1 MPVRKRTVIVRV
13 LLMELTISLIL
24 MAALLFALPRIL
36 YSAVSEQAVKNAEI
50 MGQQTL
56 SEINSLI
63 EKLDTYGSYV
73 STNSSL
79 RKLIYT
85 KDDPKI
91 TLQLQNEFSDMHII
105 DNYLVSAG
113 IIILDDANTVKSY
126 GVTETDMSE
135 INSNWFKNYRK
146 YGHLKMFHISYD
158 AAGEVEKLYYAI
170 RIENFIGEK
179 VDMVLVCSISPF
191 IQYLSA
197 LNSSDS
203 NFALLDSDSNCIYSN
218 SSKLGWVDSVKQII
232 TSSPD
237 HETIYDNSNGFDI
250 IYNTSFGGWHLVLNM
265 SRDSLL
271 APYQKTINVTI
282 VAVLLFFIILQI
294 GLVTMLVRMLKPVRS
309 LSELMHK
316 AAEGDLTV
324 RANISTGDEIEM
336 LGNCFNY
343 MTFKLNE
350 NMNKVLEQEKTEQRM
365 KYSLLISQIDPHFI
379 YNTMNSIT
387 YLAKNKRNSD
397 VIIINRRLM
406 DILKD
411 RLRIN
416 DVEFFDSLER
426 ELEIVNSYTVIQ
438 QYRYGDNFEINWEI
452 SEEMLKSQIP
462 KNIIQPIV
470 ENGLFHGLLTNKDE
484 DGSIIGGLINI
495 KVRREEGNIY
505 IEVGDNGKGMDE
517 NKVAEFN
524 SGRQDMIQSRGE
536 HIGLINIRERLKYL
550 YKNDFEMKI
559 ESSSGKGTTVYIKFK
574 EQIDPETNHVWSGSE
589 KADENEN

>member
-1 MPVRKRTVIVRV
+1 
-13 LLMELTISLIL
+13 

-36 YSAVSEQAVKNAEI
+36 YTAVSEQAVKNAEV

-56 SEINSLI
+56 SEINELI
-63 EKLDTYGSYV
+63 EKLDTYGDYV

-79 RKLIYT
+79 RKLIYSI
-85 KDDPKI
+85 DDPKI
-91 TLQLQNEFSDMHII
+91 AMQLQNEFSNMHII

-113 IIILDDANTVKSY
+113 IIISDSATVKSY
-126 GVTETDMSE
+126 GVTETDISE
-135 INSNWFKNYRK
+135 INSNWFRNYRK
-146 YGHLKMFHISYD
+146 YGYLKIFHISYN
-158 AAGEVEKLYYAI
+158 ATGEVEKLYYVI

-203 NFALLDSDSNCIYSN
+203 NFALLDSDTNCIYSN
-218 SSKLGWVDSVKQII
+218 SSQLGWVDSVKQTI
-232 TSSPD
+232 TLSPV
-237 HETIYDNSNGFDI
+237 HETIYENDDGFNI

-271 APYQKTINVTI
+271 APYQKTINATI
-282 VAVLLFFIILQI
+282 IAVSLFFIILQI
-294 GLVTMLVRMLKPVRS
+294 GLVTMLFRILKPVRS

-316 AAEGDLTV
+316 AAEGDLSV
-324 RANISTGDEIEM
+324 RADINTGDEIEM

-343 MTFKLNE
+343 MTYRLNE
-350 NMNKVLEQEKTEQRM
+350 NINKLLEQEKIEQRM

-387 YLAKNKRNSD
+387 YLAKNKRNDD
-397 VIIINRRLM
+397 VIIINRKLM

-411 RLRIN
+411 SLRIN

-426 ELEIVNSYTVIQ
+426 ELEIVNSYIVIQ
-438 QYRYGDNFEINWEI
+438 QYRYGDSFEIKWEV
-452 SEEMLKSQIP
+452 SEEILKSQIP

-470 ENGLFHGLLTNKDE
+470 ENGLFHGLLSNKDE

-495 KVRREEGNIY
+495 KAYRGDENMC
-505 IEVGDNGKGMDE
+505 IEVSDNGKGMDE
-517 NKVAEFN
+517 NKVEAFN
-524 SGRQDMIQSRGE
+524 SGLHNLNQPRGE

-559 ESSSGKGTTVYIKFK
+559 ESASGKGTVVRIKFK
-574 EQIDPETNHVWSGSE
+574 EQE
-589 KADENEN
+589 